1 MKILSKISQTRNEY
15 LMAYLSLLKE
25 VWKYAEGHRWKIWL
39 FFVLHTLSLS
49 AMVLTPL
56 VFAQIL
62 NAIQTEAIEQILKTV
77 TFWTFIWVGMFLW
90 FNLTHRVARYFEFNV
105 AYNVKKT
112 FQEKLYR
119 IVTQLPLKWHADH
132 HSGDTI
138 NRINIASEAL
148 FSFTVS
154 QFFYLGTIINF
165 VGPITVLS
173 FLSWKIS
180 IGVAIF
186 SVLIILSMK
195 RFDQALVAAY
205 SELNEKRHKVSAV
218 FFDFVSNIKTIITLR
233 LGNRTVS
240 ELSQKIDQTY
250 RPLIYAETWVNSWK
264 WFTLT
269 FLIMILQLGVIF
281 TYVWQKIIENSTI
294 LIGNVAAVFQYV
306 RQLTD
311 GFNQGVQ
318 HYQEIVS
325 YHTNFRAVD
334 SIMALSDTLRVN
346 ADNSLKIYWTEV
358 QIDNL
363 SFSYSPSKPT
373 LQNIQFTFRKSE
385 KIALVGESGSGKSSL
400 MALMRGLYEPETAS
414 IRIDGKTYDDLSP
427 FFAITTL
434 IPQEP
439 EVFENSVRYNI
450 TVGLEYSDADIQESL
465 RLSRFDSVLKR
476 LPHGLDTDVREK
488 GVTLSGG
495 EKQRLALARGIL
507 AAQGS
512 DIILMDEPTS
522 SIDSYN
528 ELEIYDNVFSHFKEQ
543 TIISSVHRLHLLNK
557 FDRIL
562 VMSEGKIVQDGKL
575 DDLINTDGPFK
586 SVWNKY
592 TAGTLL

>member
-1 MKILSKISQTRNEY
+1 MVYFK
-15 LMAYLSLLKE
+15 LLKE
-25 VWKYAEGHRWKIWL
+25 IWKYAEGHRWKIWL

-49 AMVLTPL
+49 VMVLTPL

-62 NAIQTEAIEQILKTV
+62 NAIQTETNDQILKTV
-77 TFWTFIWVGMFLW
+77 TFWTFVWVGMFLW
-90 FNLTHRVARYFEFNV
+90 FNLTHRIARYFEFNV
-105 AYNVKKT
+105 AYNVRKT

-119 IVTQLPLKWHADH
+119 TVTQLPLKWHTDH

-148 FSFTVS
+148 FSYTVS

-180 IGVAIF
+180 IGVTIF
-186 SVLIILSMK
+186 SSLIIWSMK
-195 RFDQALVAAY
+195 RFDRALVTAY
-205 SELNEKRHKVSAV
+205 NELNEKKHKVSAV

-240 ELSQKIDQTY
+240 ELSQTIDQTY

-281 TYVWQKIIENSTI
+281 AYVWQKTMENSTI

-318 HYQEIVS
+318 HHQEIIG

-334 SIMALSDTLRVN
+334 SIMALSSMLHVSK
-346 ADNSLKIYWTEV
+346 DNSQKINWTEA

-363 SFSYSPSKPT
+363 SFYYSLSKPT
-373 LQNIQFTFRKSE
+373 LKDIRFSFRKSE

-400 MALMRGLYEPETAS
+400 MALMRGLYEPKTAS
-414 IRIDGKTYDDLSP
+414 IHIDGKPYDNLSP

-439 EVFENSVRYNI
+439 EVFENTVRYNI
-450 TVGLEYSDADIQESL
+450 TVGLEYSEADIQESL
-465 RLSRFDSVLKR
+465 RLSRFDNVLER

-522 SIDSYN
+522 SIDAHN
-528 ELEIYDNVFSHFKEQ
+528 EIEIYDNIFSHFKQQ

-562 VMSEGKIVQDGKL
+562 VMSDGKIVQDGNL
-575 DDLINTDGPFK
+575 DDLINTDGSFK
-586 SVWNKY
+586 AVWNKY
-592 TAGTLL
+592 KEGTLL

>member
-1 MKILSKISQTRNEY
+1 
-15 LMAYLSLLKE
+15 MAYFKLLKE
-25 VWKYAEGHRWKIWL
+25 IWKYAEGHRWKIWL
-39 FFVLHTLSLS
+39 FFVLHILSLS

-62 NAIQTEAIEQILKTV
+62 NAIQTETTEQILKTV
-77 TFWTFIWVGMFLW
+77 TFWTLVWVGMFLW
-90 FNLTHRVARYFEFNV
+90 FNLTHRIARYFEFNV
-105 AYNVKKT
+105 AFNVKKT

-119 IVTQLPLKWHADH
+119 IVTQLPLKWHTDH

-148 FSFTVS
+148 FSYTVS

-165 VGPITVLS
+165 VGPIAVLS
-173 FLSWKIS
+173 FLSWKIAV
-180 IGVAIF
+180 GVAIF
-186 SVLIILSMK
+186 SVFIIWSMK
-195 RFDQALVAAY
+195 RFDRSLITAY
-205 SELNEKRHKVSAV
+205 NELNEKRHKVSAV

-240 ELSQKIDQTY
+240 ELSQAIDQTY

-281 TYVWQKIIENSTI
+281 AYVWQKIMENSTI

-318 HYQEIVS
+318 HYQEIIG

-334 SIMALSDTLRVN
+334 SIIALSNTLHVDERERQ
-346 ADNSLKIYWTEV
+346 KIDWKQA

-363 SFSYSPSKPT
+363 SFHYSPSKPT
-373 LQNIQFTFRKSE
+373 LEDIRFDFKKSE

-400 MALMRGLYEPETAS
+400 MALMRGLYDPETVS
-414 IRIDGKTYDDLSP
+414 LRIDGKPYDDLSP

-439 EVFENSVRYNI
+439 EVFENTVRYNI
-450 TVGLEYSDADIQESL
+450 TVGLEYSEADIQEAL
-465 RLSRFDSVLKR
+465 RLSRFDKVLER
-476 LPHGLDTDVREK
+476 LPHGLETDVREK

-522 SIDSYN
+522 SIDAHN
-528 ELEIYDNVFSHFKEQ
+528 EMAIYENIFSHFKER

-557 FDRIL
+557 FDRVL
-562 VMSEGKIVQDGKL
+562 VMNDGKIVQDGSL
-575 DDLINTDGPFK
+575 DGLINADGPFK
-586 SVWNKY
+586 PLWDKY
-592 TAGTLL
+592 KTGSSL

>member
-1 MKILSKISQTRNEY
+1 MLVYIKLINEVF
-15 LMAYLSLLKE
+15 KC
-25 VWKYAEGHRWKIWL
+25 AEGHRWKIWL
-39 FFVLHTLSLS
+39 FFVLHILSLS

-62 NAIQTEAIEQILKTV
+62 NAIQTETTEQILRTV
-77 TFWTFIWVGMFLW
+77 TFWTFVWVGMFLW
-90 FNLTHRVARYFEFNV
+90 FNLTHRIARYFEFDV
-105 AYNVKKT
+105 AFNVKKN

-119 IVTQLPLKWHADH
+119 IVTQLPLKWHVDH

-148 FSFTVS
+148 FSYTVS

-165 VGPITVLS
+165 LGPIVVLS
-173 FLSWKIS
+173 FLSWKIA
-180 IGVAIF
+180 IGVSIF
-186 SVLIILSMK
+186 SVFIIWSMK
-195 RFDQALVAAY
+195 RFDQSLVTAY
-205 SELNEKRHKVSAV
+205 NELNEKRHKVSAV

-240 ELSQKIDQTY
+240 ELSQAIDQTY

-281 TYVWQKIIENSTI
+281 AYVWQKIIENSPI

-311 GFNQGVQ
+311 SFNQGVQ
-318 HYQEIVS
+318 HYQEIIG
-325 YHTNFRAVD
+325 YHTNFLAVD
-334 SIMALSDTLRVN
+334 SIIALS
-346 ADNSLKIYWTEV
+346 NSLHADERKCQKINWTQA

-363 SFSYSPSKPT
+363 SFRYSPLNPT
-373 LQNIQFTFRKSE
+373 LDDVQFGFKKSE

-400 MALMRGLYEPETAS
+400 MALMRGLYDPERVTLH
-414 IRIDGKTYDDLSP
+414 IDGKPYDDLSP

-439 EVFENSVRYNI
+439 EVFENTVRYNI
-450 TVGLEYSDADIQESL
+450 TVGLEYSEDDIQEAL
-465 RLSRFDSVLKR
+465 CLSRFDKVLER

-522 SIDSYN
+522 SIDAHNEMAIYENIFSY
-528 ELEIYDNVFSHFKEQ
+528 FKEQ
-543 TIISSVHRLHLLNK
+543 AIISSVHRLHLLNK
-557 FDRIL
+557 FDRVL
-562 VMSEGKIVQDGKL
+562 VMNDGKIVQDGSL
-575 DDLINTDGPFK
+575 DELINAEGPFK
-586 SVWNKY
+586 LLWNKY
-592 TAGTLL
+592 KSGSSL